1 LCKYLQ
7 ESAQEFLHQ
16 AQLIILLSLAV
27 LAVVDQAAVRVAV
40 AVVLVVCGQLLL
52 QLVVAVL

>member
-1 LCKYLQ
+1 LQ

-16 AQLIILLSLAV
+16 AQLIILLLLAV